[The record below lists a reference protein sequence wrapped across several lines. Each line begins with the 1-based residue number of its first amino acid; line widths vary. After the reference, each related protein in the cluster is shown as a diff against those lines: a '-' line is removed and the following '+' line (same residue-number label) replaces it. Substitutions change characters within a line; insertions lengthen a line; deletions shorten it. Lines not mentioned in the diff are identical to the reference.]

1 MTSESRGSLLAML
14 EHQSVSAVVDAPQVP
29 GASSST
35 RLSLPVSLPG
45 SCGRSGRAPL
55 TRTHVLLPWGPGSGG
70 ALGPVL
76 LTVAA
81 PAGEQKRQRLLLSRY
96 RGGHTAPSLVLPWSE
111 QRARPG
117 LQETWQECE
126 PARWENAA
134 AAGRWRAAASTWRS
148 HVFTPLPREGACM
161 FTRPAQP
168 LLTSHLVN
176 QRAGLL
182 PPCWWSRGRV
192 IGTKAAIWKVGAR
205 RAAAQSPGLVEVL
218 LSALHMA
225 LDSPLGAALLLSSPA
240 PSWKALEEM
249 SSPVANRFRSSC
261 PTHRKGG
268 S

>member
-81 PAGEQKRQRLLLSRY
+81 PAGEQKRQCLLLSRY

-205 RAAAQSPGLVEVL
+205 SGGQPQGPPGSCSEPRIGRGLAVCPSHGSGQPSGSCTPLILPGSLLEGAGRDVL
-218 LSALHMA
+218 PCGKQIS
-225 LDSPLGAALLLSSPA
+225 
-240 PSWKALEEM
+240 
-249 SSPVANRFRSSC
+249 
-261 PTHRKGG
+261 
-268 S
+268 